1 MDLPEEERRVAV
13 RARPCEVAGYFDA
26 SGRLDLL
33 RLDVAPAARGAAR
46 RAELK

>member
-1 MDLPEEERRVAV
+1 MDLPEEEPR
-13 RARPCEVAGYFDA
+13 VAGYFDA

-33 RLDVAPAARGAAR
+33 RLGVAPATRRAAR